1 MKEHIVKYLIVGLI
15 VVVLVVLIFLGVHM
29 LSRVFIS
36 DVADTQTTTEV
47 SEQSQVVETIPGSG
61 AGSETNTEIN
71 VEKPTVENTVEVEPN
86 MEEIEV
92 IGDNVSYSS
101 MDDIYYYENFS
112 DASTTVTKKQGVQF
126 KGVYNDCKTVWV
138 VLTQDGKELFRT
150 EPLEKDEVTEW
161 KDAYDSTTDLGTAF
175 NVQIFRYNKK
185 IIGNGATMRLTVF
198 KG

>member
-1 MKEHIVKYLIVGLI
+1 MKNRIVKYLVVGLI
-15 VVVLVVLIFLGVHM
+15 VIALVVLIFLGVHM
-29 LSRVFIS
+29 LSHVFIS
-36 DVADTQTTTEV
+36 DVSDTQTTSEV
-47 SEQSQVVETIPGSG
+47 SKQNQVIETVPGSG
-61 AGSETNTEIN
+61 SKIETNTEID
-71 VEKPTVENTVEVEPN
+71 VEKPTTENTVKVEPN

-138 VLTQDGKELFRT
+138 VLAQDGKELFRT
-150 EPLEKDEVTEW
+150 EPLKKDEVTEW

-175 NVQIFRYNKK
+175 NVQIFRYKK
-185 IIGNGATMRLTVF
+185 EIVGNGATMRLTIF
-198 KG
+198 RG